1 MDKVIDIKFHIDR
14 RNVLLIGK
22 YNPNKDN
29 PDERISLWATIA
41 EAGIHLT
48 SSLLGENAKV
58 VKMLQYEV
66 VEGEIVFD
74 VTVVAKK
81 VVKERAIKSVQEY
94 LRDEA
99 SKPQVVWFLDDP
111 GISQ

>member
-22 YNPNKDN
+22 YTPNQEN
-29 PDERISLWATIA
+29 PDERVSLWATIA
-41 EAGIHLT
+41 EAGIQLM
-48 SSLLGENAKV
+48 SALLGENAKV

-81 VVKERAIKSVQEY
+81 AVKERAIKAVQEH
-94 LRDEA
+94 LHSED
-99 SKPQVVWFLDDP
+99 SKPQVVWFLEDP
-111 GISQ
+111 GVTQ